1 MRKFTVLAIAIALV
15 GVAVACG
22 GTAATATPAPT
33 SEQAAAAP
41 TTAAATATS
50 ETAGQA
56 VTINFWNAP
65 NPPQGVFWT
74 NAAKAYMAEH
84 PNVTINVS
92 DMPESP
98 SSEAG
103 IQAAIAG
110 GTAPAG
116 SENVF
121 IGFGETLESSQAI
134 VPLDQMPGWED
145 VIKARHMEKTIEGWK
160 FPDGHYYV
168 LPMYTNAMLVGW
180 RSDILKDIGYD
191 NPPTTFSDVVAMG
204 KKLQEKYPDKF
215 VWANA
220 NLTVDTWWQRWFDF
234 FILYD
239 AASNGQPL
247 ISGNQITA
255 DDKAAIDVLTF
266 LQNLE
271 QNKDLLTQT
280 ATNPFETGIS
290 VMGMI
295 GPWTF
300 SSWAQQFPELKYG
313 ETYTLTV
320 PMVPDS
326 HSMGQPIDTFA
337 DAKGIVIYAQA
348 KPEEQQAMWDF
359 YKWVLSDEKNDLAWF
374 QQTNLPP
381 ARDDLSTNDAFQGIF
396 ERNPE
401 LVPYAAEIP
410 NAVPPSSGSH
420 YTDVQVSLGD
430 EAVIPVVTGKKSPE
444 EAWNDWKVAAE
455 SIINQ

>member
-1 MRKFTVLAIAIALV
+1 MRKFTVLVMAAILV
-15 GVAVACG
+15 GVTVACSS
-22 GTAATATPAPT
+22 TTATATPAPAA
-33 SEQAAAAP
+33 EQATSAP
-41 TTAAATATS
+41 AAAATATT
-50 ETAGQA
+50 ETGGQP
-56 VTINFWNAP
+56 VTITFWNAP

-74 NAAKAYMAEH
+74 NMAKAYMAEH

-92 DMPESP
+92 SMPESP

-110 GTAPAG
+110 GTAPTG

-121 IGFGETLESSQAI
+121 TGFGETLQSSQAI
-134 VPLDQMPGWED
+134 VALDQMPGWED

-160 FPDGHYYV
+160 FPDGHYYAV
-168 LPMYTNAMLVGW
+168 PMYTNAMLMGW
-180 RSDILKDIGYD
+180 RGDILKDIGYD

-204 KKLQEKYPDKF
+204 QKLLEKYPDKF

-220 NLTVDTWWQRWFDF
+220 SLTDDTWWQRWFDF

-247 ISGNQITA
+247 VSGNQITA
-255 DDKAAIDVLTF
+255 DDQAAIDVLTF
-266 LQNLE
+266 LQDME
-271 QNKDLLTQT
+271 QNKELLTET
-280 ATNPFETGIS
+280 ATNPFETGMS
-290 VMGMI
+290 VMGVI

-300 SSWAQQFPELKYG
+300 SSWAEQFPELKYG
-313 ETYTLTV
+313 DTYTLTV
-320 PMVPDS
+320 PMVPDGYP
-326 HSMGQPIDTFA
+326 MGQPVDTFA

-359 YKWVLSDEKNDLAWF
+359 YTWVLSDENNDLAWF

-381 ARDDLSTNDAFQGIF
+381 ARDDLSTNDAFKAIF
-396 ERNPE
+396 DASPE
-401 LVPYAAEIP
+401 LIPYAAEIP
-410 NAVPPSSGSH
+410 NAVPPSSGAQ

-430 EAVIPVVTGKKSPE
+430 EAIIPVVTGKKSPE
-444 EAWNDWKVAAE
+444 EAWNAWKIAAE
-455 SIINQ
+455 SIINK